1 MIISRTPLRMSFTGG
16 GSDISSYY
24 REFGGAVVSTAID
37 KYVYVNVNKK
47 FDSGIR
53 VGYSKNEEVSVVQD
67 IEHRLVRA
75 SMEYLELDGGIEITT
90 IADIPSRGT
99 GLGTSSSFTVGLLH
113 ALNAYMGRYVSS
125 EQLSVDSCHIE
136 IECCGE
142 PIGKQDQYAAAYGGF
157 NLIKF
162 NSNDTV
168 VVSPIICKQDTISIV
183 ERNTLIFYT
192 GITRSASNL
201 LKQQAIEMSEQ
212 VSKKKV
218 MHRMVEL
225 TYALANELQRNNT
238 DAFGEILH
246 ESWQLKKSLTIG
258 ISSEDIDKCYEIAR
272 SAGALGGKILGAGA
286 GGFLMIYAHEK
297 SHEKIKKALNMLRL
311 IPVRFDPLG
320 SRIIFYN
327 RTN

>member
-258 ISSEDIDKCYEIAR
+258 ISSEDIDKWYEIAR